1 MVFIVCRFQFRG
13 SKVIQRYVHFCN
25 NMHSKMYSHLIF
37 TELHRIIQH
46 QGPLEEFKQLYS
58 HLSHTKSS
66 PRYVDS
72 SSHALLFR

>member
-1 MVFIVCRFQFRG
+1 MYVGFNFEDVKSFKG
-13 SKVIQRYVHFCN
+13 MYVHFCN
-25 NMHSKMYSHLIF
+25 NMHSKKYSHLIF

-72 SSHALLFR
+72 SFHALLFR